1 MSLPD
6 TAIVSALLVGAAVAL
21 PPLAR
26 LIPSNRAQASEVFC
40 RTGLRW
46 SSEEERSK
54 YARKLA
60 QAGIDRKPEWFT
72 GMRLSLLGVFLI
84 ACVPMLLLGM
94 NLFWMVLLAPFLY
107 AAPDIWLNGKISKR
121 KSEIRLALPDYTLFL
136 STALAAG
143 TDIRLALREAA
154 GAVGGPLKEET
165 ERALLDSDVS
175 DIKKARTFGD
185 ALSDMAERCDV
196 DELRALVRVLAQADR
211 YGTPL
216 ATIMRDHSEQMRTAR
231 RFEVM
236 ESANK
241 LSVKLVFPV
250 LMFLLGPCMIAI
262 GYPALVSLLSSFNG

>member
-6 TAIVSALLVGAAVAL
+6 TAIVSALLVGTAVVL
-21 PPLAR
+21 PSLAR
-26 LIPSNRAQASEVFC
+26 LAPSNKTQASEVFC

-60 QAGIDRKPEWFT
+60 QAGINKKPEWFT
-72 GMRLSLLGVFLI
+72 GMRLTLLGFFLI

-94 NLFWMVLLAPFLY
+94 DLFWPILLAPVLY
-107 AAPDIWLNGKISKR
+107 VMPDLWLNGRISRR
-121 KSEIRLALPDYTLFL
+121 KSEIRLALADYVLFL

-143 TDIRLALREAA
+143 SDIRVALREAA
-154 GAVGGPLKEET
+154 NAVGGALKQET
-165 ERALLDSDVS
+165 ERVLLECS
-175 DIKKARTFGD
+175 IARSFND
-185 ALSDMAERCDV
+185 AVTDMAERCDV
-196 DELRALVRVLAQADR
+196 DELRALTKALVQANR

-216 ATIMRDHSEQMRTAR
+216 ADAMRAHSEQMRTVR

-236 ESANK
+236 EAANK

-250 LMFLLGPCMIAI
+250 LVFMLGPCMIAI
-262 GYPALVSLLSSFNG
+262 GYPALASLLAAFAG